1 MSTTQETKA
10 RNAIVKQWT
19 RLLINLKQS
28 IADEYR
34 ASDEDTLPGMQV
46 TFGLGEDQDG
56 ELAWSYQTG
65 DNSFTGGAYGFSA
78 WGVVSLYRRSNCLE
92 LAEAAFDEA
101 SEALDGSKWLA
112 ASTEHD
118 ATYGN

>member
-34 ASDEDTLPGMQV
+34 ASDEDTAPGMQV

-56 ELAWSYQTG
+56 ELSWSYQTG
-65 DNSFTGGAYGFSA
+65 DNSYTGGAYGFSA
-78 WGVVSLYRRSNCLE
+78 WGVVSLHRRSNCRE
-92 LAEAAFDEA
+92 LAEDAFSQAFDA
-101 SEALDGSKWLA
+101 MDG
-112 ASTEHD
+112 
-118 ATYGN
+118 GRC